1 MITAQEIV
9 ELYKLRVKSQG
20 PVLEQMRAIKQL
32 ANGEIII
39 PLNELD
45 HNAKTSVAN
54 LLTLGLDQM
63 SMRVSSTMPTP
74 YFPPLRE
81 GQERAKNLARDR
93 KRAILSMWDANRMES
108 KMRRRARYLLAY
120 SNSPVVLKPDFKTM
134 IPKWHVRNPLDTYAS
149 PMDDLDDPVPNNVI
163 FSYAKPT
170 NG

>member
-74 YFPPLRE
+74 YFPLCEKDRNEQRTLPVIGSEQSWRC
-81 GQERAKNLARDR
+81 GMQTAWKAKCAV
-93 KRAILSMWDANRMES
+93 EQGTC
-108 KMRRRARYLLAY
+108 LL
-120 SNSPVVLKPDFKTM
+120 T
-134 IPKWHVRNPLDTYAS
+134 
-149 PMDDLDDPVPNNVI
+149 
-163 FSYAKPT
+163 PT
-170 NG
+170 LQ

>member
-81 GQERAKNLARDR
+81 GQDRAKNLARDR
-93 KRAILSMWDANRMES
+93 KRAILAI
-108 KMRRRARYLLAY
+108 RYLRL
-120 SNSPVVLKPDFKTM
+120 
-134 IPKWHVRNPLDTYAS
+134 
-149 PMDDLDDPVPNNVI
+149 
-163 FSYAKPT
+163 T